1 MKKSNKY
8 NYLKRSR
15 FYKIYWLSR
24 NLFNSVI
31 SYKLLYKCINHE
43 RLYTSKKRY
52 IMSIAWYSKW
62 NHWFQRNND
71 TVSRATT
78 DFKKKHIFERKKL
91 PMEVLMEELKPM

>member
-15 FYKIYWLSR
+15 FYIQKLLIKQKFIQLSY
-24 NLFNSVI
+24 F
-31 SYKLLYKCINHE
+31 KLLYKCINHE